1 MFLIYMIKFVS
12 LDSSRQ
18 LPAVLSGCA
27 AGKIV
32 SGPRSNLH
40 RVSKNDTLLRC
51 TQHTFKFSRFFK
63 LYIFWKALLDV
74 AYLQCRHVRNSTAA
88 LTTHTLV
95 KLLIKSI

>member
-27 AGKIV
+27 ADKIV

-40 RVSKNDTLLRC
+40 VSQKNDTLLHC
-51 TQHTFKFSRFFK
+51 TQHTFKFSGFLNFK
-63 LYIFWKALLDV
+63 FWKALL
-74 AYLQCRHVRNSTAA
+74 AYLQCRHARNSTAA